1 MSDARFVLLTTMHDL
16 MSNYFVDECPDTT
29 TWEDFD
35 PDIENLRSTV
45 TDLIESDCQDAMPVA
60 ALTTYLVEV
69 AFLSGADRYA
79 AEIYTIDASTREGA
93 EHRALMLSLD
103 SVYSDPR
110 VPDLART
117 AVARPA
123 ADPGEKV

>member
-1 MSDARFVLLTTMHDL
+1 MSDARFVLLTTMQDL
-16 MSNYFVDECPDTT
+16 MSNYFVDECPDTI

-35 PDIENLRSTV
+35 SDIVNLRSAV
-45 TDLIESDCQDAMPVA
+45 TDLIESDCQEASPVT
-60 ALTTYLVEV
+60 ALVTYLVEV
-69 AFLSGADRYA
+69 AFSSGADRYA
-79 AEIYTIDASTREGA
+79 AEVYTIDASTPEGA

-123 ADPGEKV
+123 TDPGEKV